1 MNELSTTERR
11 MSATQLQFNANSNN
25 CRSTATS
32 GMDIVI
38 KKKSKLFKSK
48 QIAEH
53 IKFAVHLNRDL
64 A

>member
-1 MNELSTTERR
+1 
-11 MSATQLQFNANSNN
+11 
-25 CRSTATS
+25 
-32 GMDIVI
+32 VI

-64 A
+64 AWSVANVKLTLPMTWMQTLFS